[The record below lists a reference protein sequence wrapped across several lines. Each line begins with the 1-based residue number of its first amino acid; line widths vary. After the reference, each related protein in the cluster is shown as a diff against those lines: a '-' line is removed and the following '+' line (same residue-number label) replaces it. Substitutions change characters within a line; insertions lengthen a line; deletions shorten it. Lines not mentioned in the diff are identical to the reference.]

1 MKLNIALF
9 AICTAIA
16 PVSFAQGEKPAAQ
29 QTPEIFKTVVPG
41 GTVVKHEKN
50 DYDLETP
57 GKTIVE
63 VELTKDG
70 AVDEA
75 SGDASHNGDVFVPG
89 DGRMSLTE
97 AVEALKKAGKTA
109 TGEWSF
115 EKKLTGGWVYE
126 LDGTEKDQ
134 RMEYEVSA
142 KDGKILSE
150 KKDN

>member
-1 MKLNIALF
+1 MKLNIVLFTICASLAPMAL
-9 AICTAIA
+9 
-16 PVSFAQGEKPAAQ
+16 AQADKPAAQ

-41 GTVVKHEKN
+41 GSVVKHEKN
-50 DYDLETP
+50 DYDIETP

-70 AVDEA
+70 AIDEA

-89 DGRMSLTE
+89 DGRISLTE
-97 AVEALKKAGKTA
+97 AVEALKKAGKTP
-109 TGEWSF
+109 TGDWSF

-126 LDGTEKDQ
+126 FDGTDKDQ

-150 KKDN
+150 KKDK